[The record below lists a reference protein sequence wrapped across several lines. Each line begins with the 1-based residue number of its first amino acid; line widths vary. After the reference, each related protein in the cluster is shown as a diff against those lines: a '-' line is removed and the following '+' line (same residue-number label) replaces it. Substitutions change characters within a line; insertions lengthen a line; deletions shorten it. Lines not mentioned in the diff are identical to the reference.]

1 MMAIAIIGAL
11 AVFFFLTAIYYWMQ
25 MKAAQRQTGEI
36 LEKYVG
42 SPTEISWSD
51 RLVERLDRYEWAKRL
66 EPQLKRAS
74 IQLRPSEYAAVL
86 FLVGLGLFFLFKHG
100 MEAPSS
106 LSLIMPIVLVP
117 LGSKMLINSR
127 QFLYAQKIDS
137 QLSEVCRL
145 LSSAARAGL
154 SIPQGLELVVKEMDG
169 PIKEEL
175 GIIVRELQL
184 GVNVEVALKGMLK
197 RVQTKDLRVFINAL
211 IIQRRAGGD
220 LARVLSEMAAT
231 MEERKVIHKTIDATV
246 AQARYSA
253 YLLPVISILMVVL
266 MSQMIEGF
274 FDFFTTAIGIGVLI
288 IFIILQ
294 VIGFIL
300 IQKIADIKV

>member
-1 MMAIAIIGAL
+1 MLIGIIGAL
-11 AVFFFLTAIYYWMQ
+11 AIFSFLTAVYFWTQ
-25 MKAAQRQTGEI
+25 MKSAQRQTEEV

-42 SPTEISWSD
+42 SPSEMGWSD
-51 RLVERLDRYEWAKRL
+51 RLVEKLDQYEWAQKL

-86 FLVGLGLFFLFKHG
+86 FLIGMGVFFLLNKG
-100 MEAPSS
+100 MDAPPLFSV
-106 LSLIMPIVLVP
+106 LIPIILVP
-117 LGSKMLINSR
+117 LGSKMMINSR
-127 QFLYAQKIDS
+127 KFLYAQKIDN
-137 QLSEVCRL
+137 QLSEACRL
-145 LSSAARAGL
+145 LSSGARAGL

-175 GIIVRELQL
+175 GIVVRELQL
-184 GVNVEVALKGMLK
+184 GKNVEVALKDMLK
-197 RVQTKDLRVFINAL
+197 RVETKDIQVFINAL
-211 IIQRRAGGD
+211 VIQRRAGGD

-231 MEERKVIHKTIDATV
+231 MEERKIIHKTIDATV

-253 YLLPVISILMVVL
+253 YLLPVVSILMVVM

-274 FDFFTTAIGIGVLI
+274 FDFFTTGIGIGVLV

-294 VIGFIL
+294 VVGFVL
-300 IQKIADIKV
+300 IRKIADIKV